1 MNTKIAVAVGLAAI
15 LASVFALPQAAFAA
29 DVNVSI
35 TVGATSKTTD
45 AFSPN
50 PVTANVGDTVIW
62 TNDDATP
69 HTATSGS
76 NATPDGLFG
85 SPETSTYILVKGKTQ
100 SHTFTEAGEFPYFCT
115 LHPNM
120 VGTVTV
126 SAGGGNGN
134 GNGGGEPTE
143 STATATLDGNSY
155 EVKAMSTAKATAAEI
170 QAGQSVKVTFD
181 KAGEVKLTLPANM
194 IKGNLTVTAGG
205 QPLEAEV
212 EDETGEAT
220 TLEFEIPEGQT
231 EVVVMGSFVVP
242 EFPVIAALILG
253 ITVAAI
259 VGYARFAKGSTAS
272 FFGRV

>member
-15 LASVFALPQAAFAA
+15 LASVFALPSAFAA
-29 DVNVSI
+29 DVPVSI
-35 TVGATSKTTD
+35 TVGATSKTND
-45 AFSPN
+45 AYSPN

-62 TNDDATP
+62 TNDDTTP
-69 HTATSGS
+69 HTATSGT
-76 NATPDGLFG
+76 APTPDGTFG
-85 SPETSTYILVKGKTQ
+85 GNAETGGTILVKGKTQ
-100 SHTFTEAGEFPYFCT
+100 SFTFTEDGEFPYFCT

-120 VGTVTV
+120 VGTVNV
-126 SAGGGNGN
+126 AEGGGNGTA
-134 GNGGGEPTE
+134 EPTE
-143 STATATLDGNSY
+143 STATATLDGISY
-155 EVKAMSTAKATAAEI
+155 EVTAMSTSKATAAEI
-170 QAGQSVKVTFD
+170 QSGQSVKVTFD

-212 EDETGEAT
+212 EDETSNST

-242 EFPVIAALILG
+242 EFPVIAALLLG
-253 ITVAAI
+253 ITIAAI
-259 VGYARFAKGSTAS
+259 VGYARFAKSNTTS

>member
-35 TVGATSKTTD
+35 TAGSTTKTTD

-69 HTATSGS
+69 HTATSGA
-76 NATPDGLFG
+76 NLTPDGLFG

-100 SHTFTEAGEFPYFCT
+100 SHTFAEAGEYPYFCT

-126 SAGGGNGN
+126 SEGGGNGN
-134 GNGGGEPTE
+134 GNGGTEPTE

-155 EVKAMSTAKATAAEI
+155 EVTAMSTAKATAATI
-170 QAGQSVKVTFD
+170 QSGQSVTVTFD
-181 KAGEVKLTLPANM
+181 AAGDVELTLPADM
-194 IKGNLTVTAGG
+194 ISGNITAAAGG
-205 QPLEAEV
+205 EALEV
-212 EDETGEAT
+212 EVTEETEEST
-220 TLEFEIPEGQT
+220 TISFAIPEGES
-231 EVVVMGSFVVP
+231 EVVLMGTNVIP
-242 EFPVIAALILG
+242 EFPVMAALILG

>member
-15 LASVFALPQAAFAA
+15 LASVFALPPAAFAA

-35 TVGATSKTTD
+35 TVGSSTKTTD
-45 AFSPN
+45 AYSPN

-100 SHTFTEAGEFPYFCT
+100 SHTFTEAGEFPYFCI

-120 VGTVTV
+120 LGTVSV

-155 EVKAMSTAKATAAEI
+155 EVKAMSIAKVTGAEI
-170 QAGQSVKVTFD
+170 AAGQSVKVMFD
-181 KAGEVKLTLPANM
+181 GPGDVELTLPKSM
-194 IKGNLTVTAGG
+194 ISGIVAENGVEIVSETDTETVVSAS
-205 QPLEAEV
+205 
-212 EDETGEAT
+212 
-220 TLEFEIPEGQT
+220 IPEGET
-231 EVVVMGSFVVP
+231 ELTIMGSFVVP
-242 EFPVIAALILG
+242 EFPVVAALILG

-259 VGYARFAKGSTAS
+259 VGYTRFAKGSTAS